1 MNLVWIKTLAG
12 AAWRRLTA
20 ARRAGPRLPPP
31 GILPQLRAECE
42 AMARYALEH
51 GMAVPPELIARL
63 SALLGAGTPD
73 ADGGDIEVHAHEL
86 ALTHRRLA
94 QLIRPATPQAVFLLD
109 AERRRP
115 HWATL
120 LGPLPLV
127 RALTTT
133 SLLFLFAVVATALS
147 SKVSADN
154 VRLGF
159 LDSSGSV
166 LLWNA
171 LFLLF
176 CAGLGASFSSL
187 FQVHRYVADASYD
200 PKYDASYGA
209 RMILGLIA
217 GLILVEVLPPDL
229 FESGS
234 MRSFGKPTLAML
246 GGFSATAVYRLLQRL
261 VDLME
266 TLVRGDTSA
275 QAQASLEVQR
285 ASNDTERMRW
295 QGELAAQLM
304 ALQQS
309 IEAGTPPAAIQ
320 QRLAEFARGMLQ
332 VEAARLPPPPSPSP
346 AAD

>member
-1 MNLVWIKTLAG
+1 MNVWIKTLAG
-12 AAWRRLTA
+12 ALRRRLA
-20 ARRAGPRLPPP
+20 AAHSGVPRLPPS
-31 GILPQLRAECE
+31 GILPQLLAECE

-51 GMAVPPELIARL
+51 GLAVPPELIARL
-63 SALLGAGTPD
+63 AVLVSVAASEGAAGD
-73 ADGGDIEVHAHEL
+73 SDIEVRAHEL
-86 ALTHRRLA
+86 AVTHRRLA

-127 RALTTT
+127 RALTAT
-133 SLLFLFAVVATALS
+133 SLLFLFLVVATALS

-229 FESGS
+229 FETGS

-261 VDLME
+261 VDAME

-309 IEAGTPPAAIQ
+309 IEAGTPAAAIQ
-320 QRLAEFARGMLQ
+320 QRLADFARAMLQ
-332 VEAARLPPPPSPSP
+332 VEAARLPPPSASS
-346 AAD
+346 D